1 MSTYRL
7 LAAGRRVVSSLLPV
21 ERPPVAARRGAL
33 RSELLSAHVGGIY
46 AQNYRIH
53 TCRENNK
60 PLPRAIGS
68 NSGTV
73 FLPVVRRTAPVGELG
88 CRAVDRHR
96 DPPGRPKGHGARA
109 DQTLGAHD
117 PLGRRGFREG
127 DWKTV
132 EVFLP
137 STLTAREVR
146 HDAYSTIRVI
156 ATEAGDFVG
165 DIK

>member
-1 MSTYRL
+1 MNTYRL
-7 LAAGRRVVSSLLPV
+7 LAAGRRVVSTLLPV

-73 FLPVVRRTAPVGELG
+73 F
-88 CRAVDRHR
+88 C
-96 DPPGRPKGHGARA
+96 
-109 DQTLGAHD
+109 
-117 PLGRRGFREG
+117 
-127 DWKTV
+127 WW
-132 EVFLP
+132 
-137 STLTAREVR
+137 
-146 HDAYSTIRVI
+146 
-156 ATEAGDFVG
+156 
-165 DIK
+165 